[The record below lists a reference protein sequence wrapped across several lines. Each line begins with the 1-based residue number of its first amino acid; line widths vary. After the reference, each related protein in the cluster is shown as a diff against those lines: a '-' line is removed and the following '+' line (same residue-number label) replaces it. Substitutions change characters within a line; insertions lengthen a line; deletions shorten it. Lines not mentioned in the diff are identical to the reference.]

1 MSWEEVLKIHCG
13 TEKTDTE
20 KGNCGCKDC
29 REKMEKKLVG
39 RQKKIDANKDGK
51 ITAEDFEQL
60 REKKADPKP
69 IIIRTLKKEG
79 GAAGLDVLC
88 DATGLS
94 RKECKKVL
102 DSMKNIKTHKDG
114 DIILMD
120 GL

>member
-1 MSWEEVLKIHCG
+1 MTWEEVLKIHCG
-13 TEKTDTE
+13 THKVDDEKE
-20 KGNCGCKDC
+20 KA
-29 REKMEKKLVG
+29 LVG
-39 RQKKIDANKDGK
+39 NQKRIDADGDGK
-51 ITAEDFEQL
+51 ITGEDFRQL

-88 DATGLS
+88 KATGLS
-94 RKECKKVL
+94 KKECKAVL
-102 DSMKNIKTHKDG
+102 DSMDNVKTHKDG

>member
-1 MSWEEVLKIHCG
+1 MTWEDILKISCG
-13 TEKTDTE
+13 THKVDYEEKTLT
-20 KGNCGCKDC
+20 GN
-29 REKMEKKLVG
+29 
-39 RQKKIDANKDGK
+39 QKEIDSDGDGK
-51 ITAEDFEQL
+51 ITEEDFEQL
-60 REKKADPKP
+60 REKKTDPKP

-88 DATGLS
+88 EATNLS
-94 RKECKKVL
+94 KKECKAVL

>member
-1 MSWEEVLKIHCG
+1 MTWEDVLKIHCG
-13 TEKTDTE
+13 THKVDNEEEEQEEAKALT
-20 KGNCGCKDC
+20 GN
-29 REKMEKKLVG
+29 
-39 RQKKIDANKDGK
+39 QKRIDADGDGK
-51 ITAEDFEQL
+51 ITGEDFRQL

-88 DATGLS
+88 KETGLS
-94 RKECKKVL
+94 KKECKAVL
-102 DSMKNIKTHKDG
+102 NSMSNIKTHKDG

>member
-1 MSWEEVLKIHCG
+1 MTWEYILKIHCG
-13 TEKTDTE
+13 THKVDNEDEEEKALT
-20 KGNCGCKDC
+20 GN
-29 REKMEKKLVG
+29 
-39 RQKKIDANKDGK
+39 QKRIVAYGDGK
-51 ITAEDFEQL
+51 ITGEDFRQL
-60 REKKADPKP
+60 REKNAYPKP

-88 DATGLS
+88 KETGLS
-94 RKECKKVL
+94 KKECKAVL